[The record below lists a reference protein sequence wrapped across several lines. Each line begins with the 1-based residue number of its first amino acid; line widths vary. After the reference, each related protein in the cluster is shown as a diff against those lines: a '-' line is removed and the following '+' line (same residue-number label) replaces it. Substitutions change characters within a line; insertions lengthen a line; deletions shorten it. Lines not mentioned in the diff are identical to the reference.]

1 MNTVKEVT
9 KKVDQVELEKKV
21 KSMYRDVALLPNAQ
35 YHFEM
40 GRGLAERLGYS
51 TQVLDKIPA
60 EAIDSFAGVGYYFDL
75 ANIQKGE
82 SIIDLGSGSGM
93 DVFYAALA
101 TGEEGD
107 VLGID
112 MTIEQIDK
120 SIMLSHENDYSN
132 VSFKNSYI
140 ETLPLKDESA
150 DVIISNGVINLSS
163 RKARVFTEAA
173 RVLKKGGRLAISDI
187 VSTEQLPDSITDNAT
202 LWAACIGGAVQVDDY
217 MRMIIDAGFKV
228 SVVKDNPY
236 AFISDNAKG
245 ATEDYG
251 IKSISILAIKA

>member
-1 MNTVKEVT
+1 MNTVTKMT
-9 KKVDQVELEKKV
+9 KKVDQVDLEKKV
-21 KSMYRDVALLPNAQ
+21 KAMYREVALHPNVQ

-40 GRGLAERLGYS
+40 GRELAERLGYPS
-51 TQVLDKIPA
+51 EVLDYIPS

-120 SIMLSHENDYSN
+120 SIMLSHEHHFNN
-132 VSFKNSYI
+132 VAYENSYI

-150 DVIISNGVINLSS
+150 DVIISNGVINLSN
-163 RKARVFTEAA
+163 RKAKVFSEAA

-187 VSTEQLPDSITDNAT
+187 VSSEQLPDSITDDAT

-217 MRMIIDAGFKV
+217 LKMITDAGFKL

-236 AFISDNAKG
+236 AFISNSAKG

-251 IKSISILAIKA
+251 IKSISILAIKE

>member
-1 MNTVKEVT
+1 MSTVKEMT

-21 KSMYRDVALLPNAQ
+21 KAMYRDVALQPNVQ

-40 GRGLAERLGYS
+40 GRELAERLGYPAEE
-51 TQVLDKIPA
+51 LDKIPA

-93 DVFYAALA
+93 DVFFAALA
-101 TGEEGD
+101 TGNEGE

-120 SIMLSHENDYSN
+120 SIMLSHENDFNN
-132 VSFKNSYI
+132 VSYENSYI
-140 ETLPLKDESA
+140 ETIPLENESV
-150 DVIISNGVINLSS
+150 DVIISNGVINLSN

-187 VSTEQLPDSITDNAT
+187 VSSEQLPDSITDNAT
-202 LWAACIGGAVQVDDY
+202 LWAACIGGAMQVDEY
-217 MRMIIDAGFKV
+217 LKLITDAGFKI

-245 ATEDYG
+245 ATDDYG
-251 IKSISILAIKA
+251 IKSISILAIKE